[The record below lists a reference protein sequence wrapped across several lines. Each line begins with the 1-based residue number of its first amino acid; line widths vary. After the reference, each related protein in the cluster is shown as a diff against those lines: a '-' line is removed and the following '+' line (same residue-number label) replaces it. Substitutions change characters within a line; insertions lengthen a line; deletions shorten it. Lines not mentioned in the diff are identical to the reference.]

1 MFLWQM
7 RRIVEKDIK
16 YLEDLN
22 FEEPGPEKN
31 IQSSYTLRMC
41 VCVRERVCDGG
52 GRTVA
57 FQKY

>member
-31 IQSSYTLRMC
+31 I
-41 VCVRERVCDGG
+41 
-52 GRTVA
+52 
-57 FQKY
+57 